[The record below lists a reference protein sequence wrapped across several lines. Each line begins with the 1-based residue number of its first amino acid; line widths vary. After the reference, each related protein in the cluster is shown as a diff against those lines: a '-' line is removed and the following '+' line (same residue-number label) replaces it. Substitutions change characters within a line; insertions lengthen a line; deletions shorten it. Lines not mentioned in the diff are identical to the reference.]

1 VRVLAP
7 SPGSSDFRWK
17 VPMQTPVKFSAD
29 ELGAHLVEMS
39 ILTAAQWDAALSR
52 AGGPAH
58 LGAALDG
65 LTRTPAYWAT
75 EAAAEAVGYGRPLA
89 LTPFQVA
96 QLVKADG
103 DYAKLGR
110 LLRWNDYLLI
120 DTLGKGGMGVVYKGW
135 DLSNRRYVA
144 IKRTH
149 REGAEARKRLRR
161 EAALQKHLDH
171 PNIAKLY
178 SREKLGNADLLVLE
192 YLPGLPLNDLV
203 AKRKKEAKTLPWAF
217 VAEMGV
223 DLLDA
228 LDHAHGRN
236 PKGLTVVHRDI
247 KPANVMLM
255 KAKQAAGGEKYV
267 PKLLDMGLAKSVG
280 EPSAKN
286 VAAQS
291 LAEGL
296 TEAFQI
302 LGTPEYM
309 PPEQWAG
316 GGSAIPESDT
326 YALGGTLYFAL
337 TGQHPF
343 PCKSGLGKMAL
354 IAQLSELHAKAE
366 RPSVAELRPDVPV
379 EFDRLIRQMLAVAP
393 SYRGQVS
400 DLREQLR
407 GILAA
412 PRTASRSA
420 VKPSGGTAG
429 PARSSG
435 SWANPSATTPGSSL
449 FETRVSG
456 VGSSPRV
463 PRPPADEPHP
473 LSPGGA
479 MSVYGL
485 TAPDAPPASGNGFAT
500 SPRSSGTMSVKN
512 VSATAQAVRSSARNL
527 FDDSTLG
534 SRKRMALGEAILEW
548 AKQVVR
554 PRRNPIPLLALV
566 ALTGLAGWVGGTT
579 FALFFLTISAI
590 GIGFAFVLT
599 QPEE

>member
-1 VRVLAP
+1 
-7 SPGSSDFRWK
+7 
-17 VPMQTPVKFSAD
+17 MQTPVKFAAD
-29 ELGAHLVEMS
+29 QLGAHLVEMS

-58 LGAALDG
+58 LAAALDA

-103 DYAKLGR
+103 DFAKLGR
-110 LLRWNDYLLI
+110 LLRWNDYLLV

-178 SREKLGNADLLVLE
+178 GREKLGTADLLVLE

-203 AKRKKEAKTLPWAF
+203 AKRKKEGKTLPWAF
-217 VAEMGV
+217 VAEIGV

-379 EFDRLIRQMLAVAP
+379 EFDRVIRQMLAVAP
-393 SYRGQVS
+393 SYRGKVS

-412 PRTASRSA
+412 PRSAGQRA

-435 SWANPSATTPGSSL
+435 SWGSASASTPGSSL
-449 FETRVSG
+449 FDTRGSG
-456 VGSSPRV
+456 NWSSPRV

-473 LSPGGA
+473 LAPGQTT
-479 MSVYGL
+479 SIYGL
-485 TAPDAPPASGNGFAT
+485 SAPECSSPPAEVSGP
-500 SPRSSGTMSVKN
+500 SPRSSGRVSLPS
-512 VSATAQAVRSSARNL
+512 VSATAQSVRSSAKGL
-527 FDDSTLG
+527 FDDSTVG
-534 SRKRMALGEAILEW
+534 SRKRRALRDTALERV
-548 AKQVVR
+548 KQVVR
-554 PRRNPIPLLALV
+554 PQENPLPLLAVL
-566 ALTGLAGWVGGTT
+566 AGIALAGWVGGTA
-579 FALFFLTISAI
+579 FALFCGVFVAI

-599 QPEE
+599 QSGE